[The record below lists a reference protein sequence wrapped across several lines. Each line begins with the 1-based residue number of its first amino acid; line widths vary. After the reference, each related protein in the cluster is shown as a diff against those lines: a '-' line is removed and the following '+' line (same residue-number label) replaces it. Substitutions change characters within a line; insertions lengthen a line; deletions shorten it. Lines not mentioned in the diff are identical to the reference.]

1 MFIRQPDGS
10 LREVSRTFSP
20 GSPRKETQKDKITNE
35 RQAVIKEFLE
45 RLNADR
51 DGVQYKKLAPSFV
64 AVKLSH
70 LNLQDLYYFLRVCRD
85 AKHFSKYFWYSLKA
99 GEETGKKSLF

>member
-1 MFIRQPDGS
+1 MQIRQPDGT
-10 LREVSRTFSP
+10 LKEVSRTLP
-20 GSPRKETQKDKITNE
+20 VLKTRPVDKITNE

-70 LNLQDLYYFLRVCRD
+70 LNLQDLYYFLRVCKD